1 MSVNPNDLIITSLE
15 TIDAFSLQDEYLW
28 TLDELSQAQI
38 QNTEDTEDVT
48 GKNGRL
54 LKTLKRNKSVTI
66 SGTNG
71 VISGGM
77 MATQVGSKF
86 VQGSDKKVRVTEFIT
101 VKESNPAASGDNFA
115 SNVLTLTNSGVY
127 AVKKTLTDGTTTDLT
142 KVAAD
147 ATLATGQYKVT
158 GSGITFFAGDI
169 TDGNVLV
176 VTYDKTVTGS
186 SVDNI
191 ADNEHYADT
200 VKLYINAFAEDK
212 CGKVYRI
219 QFYVPKADFSGSFD
233 IELGGSQVTHA
244 FEAKS
249 LAGGCGAL
257 TNRGLLWTYTVF
269 EDAA

>member
-101 VKESNPAASGDNFA
+101 VDTTASTGNFA
-115 SNVLTLTNSGVY
+115 DNVLTLANSGVY
-127 AVKKTLTDGTTTDLT
+127 AVKKTLTDGTTTDLD
-142 KVAAD
+142 KKAAD
-147 ATLATGQYKVT
+147 ATLATGQYKIT

-169 TDGNVLV
+169 TNGNVLV